1 MFCVKQITE
10 EDGSLSYEVNKM
22 LSFEDHQPVKKF
34 TTREEA
40 HNYVLSLIE
49 EFKNSLNK
57 SWLYSI
63 FLHNIVMMKI
73 KQFVTDL
80 ISTFFLFAYEGLIIA
95 SYIISET
102 INSIVKFIKGLLIP
116 FLMDLLSDIVVI
128 SHALYYEFLYY
139 SSVLCLKIS
148 QILSNLSDY
157 LLSKAEENSHKKAW

>member
-1 MFCVKQITE
+1 
-10 EDGSLSYEVNKM
+10 
-22 LSFEDHQPVKKF
+22 
-34 TTREEA
+34 
-40 HNYVLSLIE
+40 
-49 EFKNSLNK
+49 
-57 SWLYSI
+57 
-63 FLHNIVMMKI
+63 MMKI

-116 FLMDLLSDIVVI
+116 FLMDLLTDIVVI
-128 SHALYYEFLYY
+128 TNALYYEFLYH

-148 QILSNLSDY
+148 QILSNLSNY